1 MKLLWPIA
9 LQAMAF
15 GVAFAEVIV
24 PSFGILLAVCIALA
38 GYSWYVIATQLPHAA
53 LFWFGLADLIL
64 VPVFIK
70 FSFSYL
76 GRSGISHRTD
86 LGAGSGLDA
95 VDHELQRHVG
105 VTALVDA
112 TLRPT
117 GRIRIGDD
125 TFEAQTGGDWVEKGA
140 RVKVVSVNGSRFHV
154 EKIPDLKNP

>member
-1 MKLLWPIA
+1 MKVLWPVA

-24 PSFGILLAVCIALA
+24 PSFGILLILCIALG
-38 GYSWYVIATQLPHAA
+38 GYSWFVIATQLPHAA
-53 LFWFGLADLIL
+53 RFWFGIADLIAIPL
-64 VPVFIK
+64 FIK

-76 GRSGISHRTD
+76 GRSAISHRTD
-86 LGAGSGLDA
+86 LGKGSGLDA
-95 VDHELQRHVG
+95 VDRDLQRHVG

-117 GRIRIGDD
+117 GRIRIGED

-140 RVKVVSVNGSRFHV
+140 RVKVVSVSGSRFHV
-154 EKIPDLKNP
+154 EKIPDLPNQ

>member
-24 PSFGILLAVCIALA
+24 PSFGILLVLCLGLA
-38 GYSWYVIATQLPHAA
+38 GFSWYVILTQLPHSAA
-53 LFWFGLADLIL
+53 LWFGLADLIT
-64 VPVFIK
+64 VPLFIR
-70 FSFSYL
+70 FAFGYL
-76 GRSGISHRTD
+76 GRSAISHRTD
-86 LGAGSGLDA
+86 LGRGSGLDA
-95 VDHELQRHVG
+95 MDKDLQRHVG
-105 VTALVDA
+105 VTAVVDA

-140 RVKVVSVNGSRFHV
+140 QVKVVSVNGSRFHV
-154 EKIPDLKNP
+154 EKP